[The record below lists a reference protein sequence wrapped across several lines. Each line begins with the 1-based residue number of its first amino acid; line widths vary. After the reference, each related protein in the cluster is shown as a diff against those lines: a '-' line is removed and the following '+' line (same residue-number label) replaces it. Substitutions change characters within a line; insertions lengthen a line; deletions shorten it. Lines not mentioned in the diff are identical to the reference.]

1 MTEEKECNKCEST
14 NLKFVKYQMKN
25 KIKILRKQC
34 FDCGYLNP
42 LNYKRNLVS
51 DFDSLIDMDLD
62 FRIKQKEKQLE
73 KYNIKTIL
81 FNYSQ
86 NHFERQKKYYRDVYL
101 QSEEWKY
108 KRNLIME
115 YYNYKCQKCNADAID
130 LHHLTYDNVF
140 KEKFQDLLPLCRGC
154 HKKEHEI

>member
-62 FRIKQKEKQLE
+62 FRIKQ
-73 KYNIKTIL
+73 N
-81 FNYSQ
+81 S
-86 NHFERQKKYYRDVYL
+86 
-101 QSEEWKY
+101 
-108 KRNLIME
+108 
-115 YYNYKCQKCNADAID
+115 
-130 LHHLTYDNVF
+130 
-140 KEKFQDLLPLCRGC
+140 
-154 HKKEHEI
+154 